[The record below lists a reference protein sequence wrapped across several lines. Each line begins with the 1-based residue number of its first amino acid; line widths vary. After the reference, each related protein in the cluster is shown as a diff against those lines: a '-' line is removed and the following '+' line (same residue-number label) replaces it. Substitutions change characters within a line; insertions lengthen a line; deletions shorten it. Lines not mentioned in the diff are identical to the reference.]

1 MGKTTTGQIVNL
13 LSNDVNRFDQVS
25 CPRDPLPFP
34 IVLTEFSLLG
44 CQVPGFGVSQ
54 GSVEDIRQGFSLS
67 NAHFLC
73 VQLRCDNMCCPVDEG
88 CIFLTLSVT
97 YLSNRQATV
106 FLPSLI
112 SVPRG
117 PPGVALLGT
126 WCGCCGIVFL
136 LLWMMKAWWAGILL
150 SPVPCSVPAT

>member
-34 IVLTEFSLLG
+34 IVLTGFSLLG

-67 NAHFLC
+67 NAHFLL

-88 CIFLTLSVT
+88 FIFLTFC
-97 YLSNRQATV
+97 NI
-106 FLPSLI
+106 P
-112 SVPRG
+112 
-117 PPGVALLGT
+117 
-126 WCGCCGIVFL
+126 
-136 LLWMMKAWWAGILL
+136 
-150 SPVPCSVPAT
+150 